1 VTDWGWE
8 VHNFLPPLTERGSGM
23 GTYIFLFRNDA
34 EGAART
40 LAAGRSG
47 ADEQIRR
54 LTSLKGAEVKQY
66 AVTGRFDAVLI
77 AELPS
82 DAAALAVTLEA
93 TAAGQYVELLSALDP
108 EILDAVRDHY
118 LNTVRDSNLPSP
130 LRESPQMAAKE
141 PERAERFHS
150 IRLEAPEGTQRAW
163 WRFWRWAQS

>member
-1 VTDWGWE
+1 
-8 VHNFLPPLTERGSGM
+8 M
-23 GTYIFLFRNDA
+23 GPYIFLFRNDA

-77 AELPS
+77 AELPN
-82 DAAALAVTLEA
+82 DAAALAATLEA

-118 LNTVRDSNLPSP
+118 LDTVRDRKLPSP
-130 LRESPQMAAKE
+130 LRQWPQTVE
-141 PERAERFHS
+141 DEEQQGRGRAHS
-150 IRLEAPEGTQRAW
+150 IIVEAQEGTQRAW

>member
-1 VTDWGWE
+1 VTNWGWE

-77 AELPS
+77 AELPN

-108 EILDAVRDHY
+108 EILDGVRDHY
-118 LNTVRDSNLPSP
+118 LDTVRDRNLPSQ
-130 LRESPQMAAKE
+130 LRESPQTVE
-141 PERAERFHS
+141 EQQGRGRAHS
-150 IRLEAPEGTQRAW
+150 IIVEAQEGTQRAW

>member
-1 VTDWGWE
+1 
-8 VHNFLPPLTERGSGM
+8 M

-82 DAAALAVTLEA
+82 DAAALAVTLERQPPA
-93 TAAGQYVELLSALDP
+93 ST
-108 EILDAVRDHY
+108 
-118 LNTVRDSNLPSP
+118 LNC
-130 LRESPQMAAKE
+130 
-141 PERAERFHS
+141 
-150 IRLEAPEGTQRAW
+150 
-163 WRFWRWAQS
+163 